1 MDKQDAL
8 IKNKLTPE
16 ERLDLKV
23 RKNLVLKRSHLNNT
37 LDKFNSNIW
46 NNYNKMDKKYIDQT
60 FTSRVI
66 KSEEEAI
73 NRIGAK
79 LEAEKLGQFH
89 KTALSLDIAADYIAK
104 TFANNSCYNKTNA
117 ITHDNSLNHD
127 NSDVSQINHLSSQ

>member
-1 MDKQDAL
+1 MDTQDAL

-37 LDKFNSNIW
+37 LDKYNSNIW
-46 NNYNKMDKKYIDQT
+46 NNYNRMDKKHIDQT

-66 KSEEEAI
+66 KAEEEAI

-79 LEAEKLGQFH
+79 IESEKLDQYH
-89 KTALSLDIAADYIAK
+89 RTQLSLDIAADYIAK
-104 TFANNSCYNKTNA
+104 EFGTNSYYNKTNGL
-117 ITHDNSLNHD
+117 THNNSLAHD
-127 NSDVSQINHLSSQ
+127 NSDVSQINHLSSG